1 MTMPCSIA
9 GDMSIGHAGFSPAP
23 ITPSGGAA
31 ARVLVMGSIPHVA
44 NDLIGPHVLG
54 QAVHTGMVQKVS
66 TTVVVD
72 GDGQQLG
79 LARLM
84 DKGDCQSLILGSA
97 ATVMVGG

>member
-23 ITPSGGAA
+23 ITPTTAT
-31 ARVLVMGSIPHVA
+31 VLVMGAPPHVVG
-44 NDLIGPHVLG
+44 DLIGPHVLG
-54 QAVHTGMVQKVS
+54 QAVHTGVVQKVS
-66 TTVVVD
+66 TTVLVT
-72 GDGQQLG
+72 GDLG

>member
-23 ITPSGGAA
+23 ITPTTAK
-31 ARVLVMGSIPHVA
+31 VLVMGTPPHVA
-44 NDLIGPHVLG
+44 GDVIAPHVLG
-54 QAVHTGMVQKVS
+54 QAVHGGTVADVS
-66 TTVVVD
+66 TTVLAESKGV
-72 GDGQQLG
+72 
-79 LARLM
+79 ARLM

>member
-1 MTMPCSIA
+1 MMPCSLT

-23 ITPSGGAA
+23 ITPTTAT
-31 ARVLVMGSIPHVA
+31 VLVMGAPPHVVG
-44 NDLIGPHVLG
+44 DLIGPHVLG
-54 QAVHTGMVQKVS
+54 QAVHTGAVQKVS
-66 TTVVVD
+66 TTVVT
-72 GDGQQLG
+72 GPLENG

>member
-1 MTMPCSIA
+1 MPCSIA

-31 ARVLVMGSIPHVA
+31 AKVLVMGSIPHVA
-44 NDLIGPHVLG
+44 GDPIGPHVLG
-54 QAVHTGMVQKVS
+54 QAVHAGAVQKVS
-66 TTVVVD
+66 TTVTA
-72 GDGQQLG
+72 GGKG

-84 DKGDCQSLILGSA
+84 DKGDCQSLILGTG

>member
-23 ITPSGGAA
+23 ITPTTSN
-31 ARVLVMGSIPHVA
+31 VLVMGAPPHVVG
-44 NDLIGPHVLG
+44 DLIGPHVLG
-54 QAVHTGMVQKVS
+54 QAVHTGTVQKVS
-66 TTVVVD
+66 TTVVTAE
-72 GDGQQLG
+72 GAKG

-97 ATVMVGG
+97 GTVMVGG

>member
-1 MTMPCSIA
+1 MTMPASIA

-31 ARVLVMGSIPHVA
+31 AKVMVMGSIPHVA
-44 NDLIGPHVLG
+44 TDVIGPHVLG
-54 QAVHTGMVQKVS
+54 QAVHTGLVQKVS
-66 TTVVVD
+66 TTVLA
-72 GDGQQLG
+72 GGLG